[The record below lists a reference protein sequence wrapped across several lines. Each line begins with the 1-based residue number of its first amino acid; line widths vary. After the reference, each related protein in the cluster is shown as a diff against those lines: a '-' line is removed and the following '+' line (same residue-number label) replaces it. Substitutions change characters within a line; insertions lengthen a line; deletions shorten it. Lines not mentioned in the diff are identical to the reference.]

1 MTKHSK
7 KYREASEKVDRNNLY
22 TASEAIAL
30 IKSMPK
36 RGFDETIEAVYCLNV
51 DPRKADQLVRG
62 VVNLPNGT
70 GKTARVAVFARGP
83 KASEATEAGADIVG
97 DDDLVAK
104 VQEGFLDFDAV
115 VATPDMMGKVGRLG
129 RVLGPRGLMPNPKT
143 GTVTMDVAKAVSD
156 IKGGKIEFRVDKNG
170 NLSFIIG
177 KTSFDES
184 ALEENFKVVADEIK
198 RLKPSTLKGRYLT
211 KATISSTMSPG
222 IPLDVATLA

>member
-1 MTKHSK
+1 
-7 KYREASEKVDRNNLY
+7 
-22 TASEAIAL
+22 
-30 IKSMPK
+30 
-36 RGFDETIEAVYCLNV
+36 
-51 DPRKADQLVRG
+51 
-62 VVNLPNGT
+62 
-70 GKTARVAVFARGP
+70 
-83 KASEATEAGADIVG
+83 
-97 DDDLVAK
+97 
-104 VQEGFLDFDAV
+104 
-115 VATPDMMGKVGRLG
+115 
-129 RVLGPRGLMPNPKT
+129 
-143 GTVTMDVAKAVSD
+143 MDVAKAVSD